1 MTVSIVLYEEIE
13 EGVVHIRLNR
23 PEKLNPFS
31 GEMVREFHGAVR
43 RAVEDPEVRAVICSG
58 EGRAFSA
65 GWDLKEGAEE
75 PAEAQ
80 AVGGSFAERAGET
93 LWLETVRLLRRPE
106 KLFIAAVHGWAAGQG
121 VELCVASDLIVCT
134 ESARFY
140 FAETRVG
147 WTLTSGVA
155 RLLPQMVG
163 LARARR
169 LCLLG
174 ETIDGQEAYR
184 IGLAVAVVPEGQQ
197 IAAALELARRALGG
211 APLAVAAQKRL
222 LDSASEMPLRAAQDA
237 EVQAAMW
244 LGHTRDVAEAARAFS
259 EKRQP
264 VFRGI

>member
-1 MTVSIVLYEEIE
+1 MSIVLYEGVE
-13 EGVVHIRLNR
+13 EGIVHVRLNR

-31 GEMVREFHGAVR
+31 REMDRQFHAAVR
-43 RAVEDPEVRAVICSG
+43 RALDDPAVRAVIFSG

-75 PAEAQ
+75 LSEPELP
-80 AVGGSFAERAGET
+80 GGTLAERLGQT
-93 LWLETVRLLRRPE
+93 LWLETVRLLRRPD
-106 KLFIAAVHGWAAGQG
+106 KLFLAAVHGWAAGQG

-134 ESARFY
+134 ETARFY

-147 WTLTSGVA
+147 FPLTSGVA

-174 ETIDGQEAYR
+174 ETIDGREAHR
-184 IGLAVAVVPEGQQ
+184 IGLAVEVVPEGQHVP
-197 IAAALELARRALGG
+197 AALALARRALAG

-222 LDSASEMPLRAAQDA
+222 LDTASEVPLSVAQEA
-237 EVQAAMW
+237 EVQAARW
-244 LGHTRDVAEAARAFS
+244 LGQTQDVAEAARAFS
-259 EKRQP
+259 EKRPP
-264 VFRGI
+264 VFRGL